1 MMVALFKSKNHKDFV
16 LANNMNIVAETL
28 VTRVRERRLL
38 IGELRN
44 CVGSIVAFES
54 AKMLREINETGL
66 AKARVFM
73 TAISQLQIKEYE
85 AKVIIRSKLKY
96 FKLIKERLDDKR
108 RRFGAVSLSCY
119 SKGEMKF
126 RDRVFSHRIGLTI
139 TSLDLLGVIENEE
152 YFSKLC
158 DIDVIRVCI
167 LLCLEVIFMG
177 RLLVNEIDDTLI
189 RLVDSLESWNAF
201 P

>member
-1 MMVALFKSKNHKDFV
+1 MMVVLFESKNHKDFV
-16 LANNMNIVAETL
+16 LANNMNIVAET
-28 VTRVRERRLL
+28 L

-66 AKARVFM
+66 AKARAFM
-73 TAISQLQIKEYE
+73 TAISQLQIKYVNGRGLHFGRQEF
-85 AKVIIRSKLKY
+85 S
-96 FKLIKERLDDKR
+96 LITGF
-108 RRFGAVSLSCY
+108 RFGAVSLSCY

-126 RDRVFSHRIGLTI
+126 RDRVFPHRIGLTI

-158 DIDVIRVCI
+158 DIDAIRVCL

-177 RLLVNEIDDTLI
+177 RLLVNKIDDTLM